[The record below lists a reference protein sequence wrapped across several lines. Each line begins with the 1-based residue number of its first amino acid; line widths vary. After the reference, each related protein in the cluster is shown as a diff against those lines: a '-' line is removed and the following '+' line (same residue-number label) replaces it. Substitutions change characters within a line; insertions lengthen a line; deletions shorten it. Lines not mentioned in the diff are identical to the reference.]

1 MTDPSAARPIR
12 VAIIGGGC
20 AAMTTAF
27 ELSRPQHRGRYQ
39 VSVFQE
45 GWRLGG
51 KGASGRGPSG
61 RIEEHGLHIWLGFYD
76 NAFRLMRECYGELL
90 AADTSSPYGD
100 WREAFTPE
108 PDVGLFSATEYGG
121 WQKWAAHF
129 PPQPGLPGDPLP
141 PDQLFSLTSY
151 MARAFSL
158 FRLIL
163 LDSQVTPSGALG
175 PDSPQGGIDDVMSR
189 LTALL
194 RFGVFSGA
202 AALAEAL
209 GVLATT
215 LASAPAPLDSS
226 LLQLAE
232 SVCNQLRRW
241 LEDRFLVEDEHRHL
255 WEIADL
261 TLANIVGLI
270 RYGVLTDPRGLDAI
284 EDFELRDWMLMNGA
298 SQRSVNSPLMR
309 GLYDLAMAYED
320 GDPQRP
326 SLSAG
331 EGLRGTLRMFFGYRG
346 ALMWRMRAG
355 MGDVIFAPL
364 HDVLKR
370 RGVRFEFF
378 HRLTN
383 VGVAPGGEIR
393 PGDQTHVE
401 SLTFDVQAR
410 TLDGGEY
417 EPLFDM
423 RGRPCWPSQPLWDQ
437 LVDGERMRAEGW
449 DLESHWDRRRAD
461 VKTLRVIED
470 FDLVVLGVGLGA
482 IPHVCPEI
490 MARDERW
497 RLMVQKVKTV
507 ASQAFQIWLRE
518 DVDTLGWRGPPY
530 IAAGFVKPY
539 DTWCDMAHVVPE
551 ENWSERPR
559 TTVYFCSVMRDPPQP
574 PSDDDIT
581 YPARRLEEAR
591 RDAVSFLEGPGRLLW
606 PGAYGND
613 RSFRWEL
620 LADGVTGPGEIA
632 PTGADRFDTQ
642 YWRANV
648 NPTDR
653 YTLHTPGSTRYRI
666 SPLDM
671 TYDNFTVAGDWT
683 YSGFQ
688 SGCVEGA
695 VMSGLV
701 AAHALSGTPSLRDI
715 IAYDHP

>member
-1 MTDPSAARPIR
+1 MTGASSHKAIK

-27 ELSRPQHRGRYQ
+27 ELSRPEHGGRYE
-39 VSVFQE
+39 VTVFQE

-76 NAFRLMRECYGELL
+76 NAFRLMRECYHELRTQ
-90 AADTSSPYGD
+90 DPSSPYGD
-100 WREAFTPE
+100 WLEAFTPE
-108 PDVGLFSATEYGG
+108 PNVGLFSATEYGG

-129 PPQPGLPGDPLP
+129 PPQQGLPGDPLP
-141 PDQLFSLTSY
+141 PEQLFSLAHY
-151 MARAFSL
+151 VARAFSL

-163 LDSQVTPSGALG
+163 LDSDVAPASVGDPYGTQSG
-175 PDSPQGGIDDVMSR
+175 PDDIVSR
-189 LTALL
+189 LASLMG
-194 RFGVFSGA
+194 FGLFSGA
-202 AALAEAL
+202 AVLAEAVGLL
-209 GVLATT
+209 GAAF
-215 LASAPAPLDSS
+215 ASAAEPLDNA
-226 LLQLAE
+226 LLQMAE
-232 SVCNQLRRW
+232 AVCTQLRRW
-241 LEDRFLVEDEHRHL
+241 VEDRFLARDDNRHL

-261 TLANIVGLI
+261 TLANMVGLF
-270 RYGVLTDPRGLDAI
+270 RFGVMTDPRGLDAI
-284 EDFELRDWMLMNGA
+284 EDFELREWLLMNGA
-298 SQRSVNSPLMR
+298 SERSVNSPLMR

-355 MGDVIFAPL
+355 MGDVVFAPL
-364 HDVLKR
+364 YDALKR
-370 RGVRFEFF
+370 RGVHFAFF

-383 VGVAPGGEIR
+383 VGLAPGGEMR
-393 PGDQTHVE
+393 PGDRSYVE

-410 TLDGGEY
+410 TLDGEEY
-417 EPLFDM
+417 RPLFPVA
-423 RGRPCWPSQPLWDQ
+423 GRPCWPSRPFWDQ
-437 LVDGERMRAEGW
+437 LADGERMRTEGW
-449 DLESHWDRRRAD
+449 DMESHWDRRRVD
-461 VKTLRVIED
+461 VRTLKVGED
-470 FDLVVLGVGLGA
+470 FDLAVLAVGLGA
-482 IPHVCPEI
+482 VPHVCSEI
-490 MARDERW
+490 LARDERW
-497 RLMVQKVKTV
+497 RAMTREVKTV
-507 ASQAFQIWLRE
+507 ASQAFQVWLRE
-518 DVDTLGWRGPPY
+518 DVNRLGWRGPPY

-551 ENWSERPR
+551 ENWTERPS
-559 TTVYFCSVMRDPPQP
+559 TVVYFCSVMRDPPTLP
-574 PSDDDIT
+574 RDDDVD
-581 YPARRLEEAR
+581 YPARRREEAR
-591 RDAVSFLEGPGRLLW
+591 NDAVMFLKGPGRLLW
-606 PGAYGND
+606 PFAYDHSG
-613 RSFRWEL
+613 SFRWDL
-620 LADGVTGPGEIA
+620 LADGINQSREFSPVGE
-632 PTGADRFDTQ
+632 DRIDTQ

-701 AAHALSGTPSLRDI
+701 AAHALCRFPSLRNI

>member
-1 MTDPSAARPIR
+1 MTDPPAARPIK

-90 AADTSSPYGD
+90 AADPAGPYGD

-141 PDQLFSLTSY
+141 PGQLFSLTSY

-158 FRLIL
+158 FRLVL
-163 LDSQVTPSGALG
+163 LDSQVTPFGAAA
-175 PDSPQGGIDDVMSR
+175 PDSAPGAVDDAMSR

-194 RFGVFSGA
+194 RLGVFSGA
-202 AALAEAL
+202 AVLAEAL

-215 LASAPAPLDSS
+215 LGSAPAPLDST
-226 LLQLAE
+226 LLESAE
-232 SVCNQLRRW
+232 TVCNQLRRW
-241 LEDRFLVEDEHRHL
+241 LEDRFLLEDEHRHL

-270 RYGVLTDPRGLDAI
+270 RHGVLSDPRGLDAI

-355 MGDVIFAPL
+355 MGDVVFAPL

-383 VGVAPGGEIR
+383 VGLAPAVKSCPVTR
-393 PGDQTHVE
+393 P
-401 SLTFDVQAR
+401 
-410 TLDGGEY
+410 
-417 EPLFDM
+417 
-423 RGRPCWPSQPLWDQ
+423 
-437 LVDGERMRAEGW
+437 
-449 DLESHWDRRRAD
+449 
-461 VKTLRVIED
+461 
-470 FDLVVLGVGLGA
+470 
-482 IPHVCPEI
+482 
-490 MARDERW
+490 
-497 RLMVQKVKTV
+497 
-507 ASQAFQIWLRE
+507 
-518 DVDTLGWRGPPY
+518 
-530 IAAGFVKPY
+530 
-539 DTWCDMAHVVPE
+539 TW
-551 ENWSERPR
+551 
-559 TTVYFCSVMRDPPQP
+559 
-574 PSDDDIT
+574 
-581 YPARRLEEAR
+581 
-591 RDAVSFLEGPGRLLW
+591 
-606 PGAYGND
+606 
-613 RSFRWEL
+613 
-620 LADGVTGPGEIA
+620 
-632 PTGADRFDTQ
+632 
-642 YWRANV
+642 
-648 NPTDR
+648 
-653 YTLHTPGSTRYRI
+653 
-666 SPLDM
+666 SP
-671 TYDNFTVAGDWT
+671 
-683 YSGFQ
+683 
-688 SGCVEGA
+688 
-695 VMSGLV
+695 
-701 AAHALSGTPSLRDI
+701 
-715 IAYDHP
+715 